1 MDEEK
6 IGYKSYEPEHTP
18 VDETDGETPDAQ
30 DDSDAAQAAVEILE
44 EPATFEVEA
53 EEVPIPQPDQE
64 SDQPPTVE
72 VIEELESPT
81 VFELEKLLEDEP
93 TTTVD
98 EVEPAAEE
106 AAEENNQNFDFTPIV
121 DAINKNASTSTS
133 TTLDVGDD
141 KLTIVNELTTG
152 DLLVSALIAAN
163 VIVVLLTRLLIGR

>member
-30 DDSDAAQAAVEILE
+30 DDTDAAQGDVSVLE

-64 SDQPPTVE
+64 SDKPPTVE

-81 VFELEKLLEDEP
+81 VFELEKLLEEDEP

-98 EVEPAAEE
+98 EVEP

-133 TTLDVGDD
+133 HTVDVGDD
-141 KLTIVNELTTG
+141 KLTIINEVTTG
-152 DLLVSALIAAN
+152 DLLVGALIAAN
-163 VIVVLLTRLLIGR
+163 VIVVLLTRLIGR